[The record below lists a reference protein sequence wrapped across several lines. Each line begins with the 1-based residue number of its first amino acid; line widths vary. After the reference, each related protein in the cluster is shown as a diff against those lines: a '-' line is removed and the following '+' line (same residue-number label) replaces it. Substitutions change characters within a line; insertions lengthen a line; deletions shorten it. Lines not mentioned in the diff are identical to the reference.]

1 VSGAE
6 PDLDALTAGVHALIP
21 IIGAMELKV
30 VDARRGHAAAE
41 IPAGP
46 NVNHFGV
53 MYAGSLF
60 TAGEMLGGVLG
71 MNSFDLE
78 GFVPIVKSLEIR
90 FLKPAT
96 GTIRAATSLSE
107 DEIARIESVARE
119 TGKAEFVLEAEL
131 TDEAGVVVAAT
142 QGVYQVRKF

>member
-1 VSGAE
+1 MSD
-6 PDLDALTAGVHALIP
+6 PNLDELTAGVHAMIP
-21 IIGAMELKV
+21 IMGAMGVRV

-60 TAGEMLGGVLG
+60 TAGEMLGGILG
-71 MNSFDLE
+71 FNTFDLE
-78 GFVPIVKSLEIR
+78 GFVPLVKSLEIT

-96 GTIRAATSLSE
+96 GTIRATTSVDE
-107 DEIARIESVARE
+107 AEIARIEGEARE
-119 TGKAEFVLEAEL
+119 TGKAEFVLRAEL

-142 QGVYQVRKF
+142 EGVYQVRKFG

>member
-1 VSGAE
+1 MSD
-6 PDLDALTAGVHALIP
+6 PNLDELTAGVHAMIP
-21 IIGAMELKV
+21 IMGAMGVRV

-60 TAGEMLGGVLG
+60 TAGEMLGGILG
-71 MNSFDLE
+71 FNTFDLE
-78 GFVPIVKSLEIR
+78 GFVPLVKSLEIK

-96 GTIRAATSLSE
+96 GTIRATTSVDE
-107 DEIARIESVARE
+107 AEIARIEGEARE
-119 TGKAEFVLEAEL
+119 SGKAEFVLRAEL
-131 TDEAGVVVAAT
+131 TDEAGMVVAAT
-142 QGVYQVRKF
+142 EGVYQVRKFG

>member
-1 VSGAE
+1 MSD
-6 PDLDALTAGVHALIP
+6 PNLDELTAGVHAMIP
-21 IIGAMELKV
+21 IMGAMGVRV

-60 TAGEMLGGVLG
+60 TAGEMLGGILG
-71 MNSFDLE
+71 FNTFDLE
-78 GFVPIVKSLEIR
+78 GFVPLVKSLEIK

-96 GTIRAATSLSE
+96 GTIRATTSVDE
-107 DEIARIESVARE
+107 AEIARIEGEARE
-119 TGKAEFVLEAEL
+119 SGKAEFVLRAEL

-142 QGVYQVRKF
+142 EGVYQVRKFG